1 MMQSRYQ
8 RCSVVETVVV
18 VDGGIVKAIVDV
30 VEAVGDVVK
39 GVVDVMKKSVI

>member
-1 MMQSRYQ
+1 MQSRYQ

-30 VEAVGDVVK
+30 VEAVRDVVER
-39 GVVDVMKKSVI
+39 VDDVMKKSVM